1 VVAGDGENDLTL
13 FEMAT
18 LSFAPLDSPPAIRT
32 RADRVL
38 DVRKEG
44 LLAPILEEIGRRPA
58 GA

>member
-1 VVAGDGENDLTL
+1 LAL

-18 LSFAPLDSPPAIRT
+18 LSFAPLGSPPAIQA

-38 DVRKEG
+38 DLREEG
-44 LLAPILEEIGRRPA
+44 LLGPILEEIGRRAA